1 MMSASFNPYHKWLAI
16 PPEDQPANH
25 YRLLAIEL
33 WEDDAEVIA
42 NAAEQRISHLRI
54 LEMGEQGETAS
65 ELIAEITAAR
75 DCLLDSAARAAY
87 EDQLRGTQESE
98 PEEAGPVLTG
108 AIATESVGSR
118 AKSGDAKPRERT
130 STRKKGKQN
139 TKKAKKVRLLGH
151 ILAPIIGLALGGVIL
166 WVIKSMPSAE
176 ERENQNVE
184 IPDWGIEEEAA
195 QGQQSSNQSDGS
207 VPTTAPTL
215 PNEVEGEGESGQFE
229 TLDQQGADTTEPTAE
244 VADQKE
250 SAGVS
255 VSESLPTEDSAAIAE
270 EDGGIAEEEI
280 AEEDIAT
287 ETASDDPAVD
297 FPDPVDT
304 GAELSPGPSPPAEEE
319 SPGFDAA
326 IAELEGGLEE
336 AIAEGALLRQLELVE
351 RLTELTG
358 DDGWGQQLE
367 LFDAYQQRDQ
377 RDETLIA
384 RAALLLSDR
393 AALEGRIEEAQAL
406 AADGLRA
413 ARRQRNPRLERMV
426 TMRILELPLG
436 ESE

>member
-33 WEDDAEVIA
+33 WEDDVEVIA

-75 DCLLDSAARAAY
+75 DCLLDPAARAGY
-87 EDQLRGTQESE
+87 EEQLRGVQRSAPQETS
-98 PEEAGPVLTG
+98 PVLAD

-118 AKSGDAKPRERT
+118 ATAGDAKTRERT

-166 WVIKSMPSAE
+166 WVIKSMPSE
-176 ERENQNVE
+176 EKDPGHIEF
-184 IPDWGIEEEAA
+184 PDWVNQEEAT
-195 QGQQSSNQSDGS
+195 QGQQSSTPSSEPSPDPMPNPSQSD
-207 VPTTAPTL
+207 
-215 PNEVEGEGESGQFE
+215 EQSGDPQSSG
-229 TLDQQGADTTEPTAE
+229 QQGADTTEPTAE
-244 VADQKE
+244 FADQKE
-250 SAGVS
+250 IAEASGG
-255 VSESLPTEDSAAIAE
+255 ESPPTDDSAAIAE
-270 EDGGIAEEEI
+270 EDI

-297 FPDPVDT
+297 FPDPFDT
-304 GAELSPGPSPPAEEE
+304 GAELSPEPSPPAEEE

-326 IAELEGGLEE
+326 IAELEEGLEE

-351 RLTELTG
+351 RLMELTG

-367 LFDAYQQRDQ
+367 LFGDYQQRDQ

-393 AALEGRIEEAQAL
+393 AALEGRIEEARAL

-413 ARRQRNPRLERMV
+413 ARRERNPRLERLV